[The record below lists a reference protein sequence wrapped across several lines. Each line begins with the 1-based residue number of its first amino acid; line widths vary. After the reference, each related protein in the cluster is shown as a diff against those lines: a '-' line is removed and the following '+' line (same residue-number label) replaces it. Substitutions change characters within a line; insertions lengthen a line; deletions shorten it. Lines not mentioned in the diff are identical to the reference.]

1 MMLVDHLP
9 ILMLVTLALLL
20 FSGFPVGGVL
30 AGVGIGFALLGLA
43 IDEFPIQSFF
53 LIPYRIYSAI
63 GENLVY
69 PAVPLLLFM
78 GVALEMSG
86 AARELLLCLQKLIAR
101 IPGNMCVSVIIIGLL
116 LAPMAGVVGA
126 SVATIALAA
135 LPTMLEQRYRPEI
148 ATGAIAAAGT
158 LGVIAPP
165 AIMLFFLSD
174 ALEATIASVFLA
186 PIVPVLI
193 LALVFATYFVVMD
206 VLKPRS
212 ISNAGDEEPD
222 ISVVRYVLRGFVLP
236 VGLILLVLAA
246 IISGIVAPSEAAAVG
261 AVGAAGLIF
270 VYRGPDFSLLKQA
283 LHRTMILTAMVFFV
297 VLGASI
303 FSLVFRFYGGDGIAE
318 GLFEGLEISDFQVL
332 LVVLLILFVL
342 GFFIDWIEIILV
354 SLPILY
360 PVIRDLDF
368 ATYVGSAPLA
378 KVWIAALIA
387 LVLQT
392 SFLTPPFG
400 FALFFLK
407 GAAPPE
413 ISIMQIYR
421 GVVPLVAI
429 QLLVIG
435 LVLFMPQIVI
445 WLPTALLN

>member
-1 MMLVDHLP
+1 MILVDYLP

-20 FSGFPVGGVL
+20 FSGFPVGAVL
-30 AGVGIGFALLGLA
+30 AGVGAGFAVLGLV

-86 AARELLLCLQKLIAR
+86 AARELLLCLQKLISK

-126 SVATIALAA
+126 SVATITFAA

-193 LALVFATYFVVMD
+193 LALAFATYFVVMD
-206 VLKPRS
+206 ILRPRAAS
-212 ISNAGDEEPD
+212 MAGDEKPD
-222 ISVVRYVLRGFVLP
+222 ISIVKYVLRSFVLP

-261 AVGAAGLIF
+261 AIGAAGLIF
-270 VYRGPDFSLLKQA
+270 VYRGQDFSLLKQA

-303 FSLVFRFYGGDGIAE
+303 FSLVFRFYGGDDVAE
-318 GLFEGLEISDFQVL
+318 GLFDGLAISDFQVL
-332 LVVLLILFVL
+332 LIILLILFIL

-368 ATYVGSAPLA
+368 AAYVGSEPLA

-400 FALFFLK
+400 FSLFFLK

-413 ISIMQIYR
+413 INIMQIYR
-421 GVVPLVAI
+421 GVVPLVAM
-429 QLLVIG
+429 QLMVIG
-435 LVLFMPQIVI
+435 LVLFIPQIVI

>member
-1 MMLVDHLP
+1 MIFVDHLP
-9 ILMLVTLALLL
+9 ILMLAALALLL

-30 AGVGIGFALLGLA
+30 AGVGIGFALVGLA
-43 IDEFPIQSFF
+43 IGEFPINSFF
-53 LIPYRIYSAI
+53 LIPYRVYSAI

-78 GVALEMSG
+78 GVALEISG
-86 AARELLLCLQKLIAR
+86 AARELLLCLQRLISR
-101 IPGNMCVSVIIIGLL
+101 IPGNMCISVIIIGLL

-126 SVATIALAA
+126 SVATLTLAA
-135 LPTMLEQRYRPEI
+135 LPTMLEQRYRPEV

-165 AIMLFFLSD
+165 AIMLFFLAD
-174 ALEATIASVFLA
+174 AVEATIASVFLA
-186 PIVPVLI
+186 PVVPVLL
-193 LALVFATYFVVMD
+193 LALVFATYFVVSD
-206 VLKPRS
+206 LLKPRAPS
-212 ISNAGDEEPD
+212 D
-222 ISVVRYVLRGFVLP
+222 IADGQPGMSLARYILRGFLLP
-236 VGLILLVLAA
+236 VGLIAMVLAA

-261 AVGAAGLIF
+261 AFGAAGMMF
-270 VYRGPDFSLLKQA
+270 VYRGFDISLLKKA
-283 LHRTMILTAMVFFV
+283 LHRTMTLTAMVFFV

-303 FSLVFRFYGGDGIAE
+303 FSLVFRFYGGDDVAE
-318 GLFEGLEISDFQVL
+318 GLFEGLALSDFETL
-332 LVVLLILFVL
+332 LIILLILFVL

-368 ATYVGSAPLA
+368 AAYVGSAPLA

-400 FALFFLK
+400 FSLFFLK
-407 GAAPPE
+407 GAAPPQ
-413 ISIMQIYR
+413 IKITQIYR
-421 GVVPLVAI
+421 GVVPIVLL
-429 QLLVIG
+429 QLLVIT
-435 LVLFMPQIVI
+435 LVLLLPQIAI